1 MWIPVLGLIFGVA
14 LGLLSTVAIPVAFAK
29 YLSIAVLASLDSL
42 LGGWRAILEDH
53 FDAPILLSGFLTNA
67 FVAALLAYV
76 GDILGLD
83 LYLAAVVAF
92 GLRIFSN
99 IGFIRRFLIYR
110 YRCKHSLKAADSGQ
124 ISIDYAND
132 NKQMNKE
139 AAQYAKQNREEE
151 IPTYH
156 FTKNNS
162 TPPLPTEESPKKD

>member
-1 MWIPVLGLIFGVA
+1 MWIPVLGLVFGVA

-53 FDAPILLSGFLTNA
+53 FDTPILLSGFLTNA

-110 YRCKHSLKAADSGQ
+110 FRNKRQLKAA
-124 ISIDYAND
+124 
-132 NKQMNKE
+132 K
-139 AAQYAKQNREEE
+139 AALTDKAYDKNLNQESVQYAKLNHEED
-151 IPTYH
+151 IPTYN
-156 FTKNNS
+156 FIKNNAA
-162 TPPLPTEESPKKD
+162 PQLDEEKPKTKE

>member
-1 MWIPVLGLIFGVA
+1 MWLPVLGLIFGIA

-110 YRCKHSLKAADSGQ
+110 FRCKHQLKAAGSEK
-124 ISIDYAND
+124 ITLND
-132 NKQMNKE
+132 NEYDQQLNKE
-139 AAQYAKQNREEE
+139 AAQYAKQNREED

-156 FTKNNS
+156 FIKNNS
-162 TPPLPTEESPKKD
+162 TPPLPADEPKTKD